1 MDFTLTPEQLSLQQA
16 VRKFA
21 QRELPEIAQQIES
34 NDEPADHAL
43 RQRFGELGYRMVI
56 HPLSMMRLAMG
67 EVARGLAVLRE
78 TGSVDSL
85 LDRM

>member
-34 NDEPADHAL
+34 NDEPRTTHCGSDSANWATLASISIAL
-43 RQRFGELGYRMVI
+43 WAG
-56 HPLSMMRLAMG
+56 A
-67 EVARGLAVLRE
+67 A
-78 TGSVDSL
+78 
-85 LDRM
+85 